1 MCRCSVRASV
11 NSSCAR
17 CFRSS
22 EMPWCHGGG
31 GCDGRGGGAGTAAGG
46 GVDGGGGDRDGGCGD
61 SDPAG
66 GPADADCVP
75 VPVFELDDDPWARAG
90 AAHSAHKVTSA
101 IGSESFAVGRGTCM
115 GRVRVVLLCRS
126 PDVIHRAFTPALW
139 TGEHVAHQRLRPR
152 MSFCEASSSQVRAR
166 TRALGAYSLVRSPWR
181 LSSRL
186 PMF

>member
-31 GCDGRGGGAGTAAGG
+31 GCDGRGDGAGTAAGG

-66 GPADADCVP
+66 GLDPGAGP
-75 VPVFELDDDPWARAG
+75 EFEFEFDGPSARAG

-101 IGSESFAVGRGTCM
+101 IGSESFAAGRGMCM

-186 PMF
+186 PGF